1 MNIRSTI
8 ENWGKDN
15 GATPLPN
22 SPWLKPSSQTL
33 DSWSQGAN
41 PNYGLRVD
49 GTTKGKGFF
58 GPLPTKDGQV
68 MTELGIGVNFG
79 GREVE
84 VPTVVPTLTKQ
95 ELQSLLQGNAPT
107 NAIIQKAADHA
118 RMRLN
123 QGLSPFAYPG
133 EQFTLPNK

>member
-8 ENWGKDN
+8 ENWGNDN
-15 GATPLPN
+15 GVTPLPN
-22 SPWLKPSSQTL
+22 SPWLKPNSQTL
-33 DSWSQGAN
+33 DAWSQGAN

-58 GPLPTKDGQV
+58 GPLSTKDGQV
-68 MTELGIGVNFG
+68 MTELGMGVNFD
-79 GREVE
+79 GRETE
-84 VPTVVPTLTKQ
+84 IPTLVPTLTKQ
-95 ELQSLLQGNAPT
+95 ELQSLLQGNAT
-107 NAIIQKAADHA
+107 TDAIIQKATDHA

>member
-15 GATPLPN
+15 GTTPLPN
-22 SPWLKPSSQTL
+22 SPWLKPNSQTL
-33 DSWSQGAN
+33 DAWSQGAN

-58 GPLPTKDGQV
+58 GPLTTKDGQV
-68 MTELGIGVNFG
+68 MTELGTGVNFD
-79 GREVE
+79 GRETE
-84 VPTVVPTLTKQ
+84 IPTLVPTLTKQ
-95 ELQSLLQGNAPT
+95 ELQSLLQGNDPT
-107 NAIIQKAADHA
+107 DAIIQKAVDHA
-118 RMRLN
+118 KMRLN